1 MMSYMEDSAKYNTEV
16 NKVIKMVHDLIFI
29 EKLMH

>member
-1 MMSYMEDSAKYNTEV
+1 MEDSAKYDTEV